1 MTLKEMHDIRRLNR
15 RLHGMLNTLEERID
29 ICAVSFKA
37 VASSEPHAA
46 TRGYQMHNQFGRT
59 AIFGASALAIAL
71 IATSA
76 AAADYKVELSA
87 ATEQGVPADYTSEQ
101 WLEARGEARAVVD
114 GDQHEITFEASGLV
128 PEGLYTFWWVSSGLL
143 GMSMGPGGGVPD
155 NEFATDA
162 EGHAATTIR
171 VPSDNDYQMM
181 VVVYHADG
189 QAHGDSPGEMG
200 TVSFEHLRGAWPGP
214 AGEMTN

>member
-1 MTLKEMHDIRRLNR
+1 MSCTFGGTRIAGLALGLTAGLALLSPDLGAQDLPHTTL
-15 RLHGMLNTLEERID
+15 T
-29 ICAVSFKA
+29 
-37 VASSEPHAA
+37 
-46 TRGYQMHNQFGRT
+46 
-59 AIFGASALAIAL
+59 
-71 IATSA
+71 
-76 AAADYKVELSA
+76 AADGS
-87 ATEQGVPADYTSEQ
+87 GVPDGFTSEQ
-101 WLEARGEARAVVD
+101 WLSVEGEARVVTQED
-114 GDQHEITFEASGLV
+114 GHDVIDFEASGLV

-155 NEFATDA
+155 NEFAADA

-214 AGEMTN
+214 AGEMPN